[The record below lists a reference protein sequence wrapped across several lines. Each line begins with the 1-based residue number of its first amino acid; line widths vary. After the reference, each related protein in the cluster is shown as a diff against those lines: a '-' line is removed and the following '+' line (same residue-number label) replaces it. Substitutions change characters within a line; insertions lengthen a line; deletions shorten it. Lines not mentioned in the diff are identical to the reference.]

1 MSVTKSNPVAA
12 KKTSSKK
19 TLAAPVSAAANH
31 ELVSLLENTEIG
43 YASYNSL
50 FIGSLNVRI
59 IPHTPEEVQEYAD
72 SIEAVGL
79 LHNLVVVKGEDG
91 RLEVVCGGGRI
102 KGIGVL
108 VEAGK
113 VDPDEKWIPY
123 KAVPR
128 EHARAASLTE
138 NGRHKKMH
146 PAEQVIGFRSMSEEG
161 QTPAQIGALLGYGA
175 PHVQRM
181 LKLASLAPE
190 IIEALAKDELT
201 TEHCHALALDTD
213 HARQREVLAAA
224 IKDGWNGK
232 PTVHTIKNLM
242 TSGEVS
248 THNNA
253 KFAFVGGEAAFDDAD
268 IRRDLFSDVQGGF
281 VSSVKLDTLCTA
293 KLEQMAVS
301 LCADEGW
308 AWHDVRSERLY
319 RYGDDQQNYVIEA
332 ERDPVMT
339 EDDAARMDELAAI
352 MESTDEDSD
361 EHQSASASR
370 SRIENDGIKRA
381 WADDDK
387 TGRGVVVS
395 WHSGEVCIQRGIIR
409 KSDAQRE
416 EETAQREAEKQAKLK
431 PVDLVSAPLLKK
443 MSSERTLAV
452 QAALMQQPAKA
463 LALLT
468 WRLCTSVLSYRM
480 TTRHPFVIS
489 PRVNHSLT
497 DDAPS
502 GASGAA
508 YCALMEE
515 EKRLKALLPNGWEK
529 DFTTFFS
536 LDTETLMALQ
546 VYCTAR
552 TIDGV
557 QNRVEKHTPVS
568 DLDGVEDALGFHM
581 RDWWQP
587 TAENFFRHLNTS
599 QIVKTL
605 NEAGET
611 GAAGD
616 AAKMKKTDAADLAQ
630 FRFAKTRWVPEWM
643 QSPNAVKG
651 AKANVLTVVESGA
664 PREGAADSA
673 NSSPAAAA

>member
-1 MSVTKSNPVAA
+1 MSVTKSTPTAA
-12 KKTSSKK
+12 KKTSSQKQV
-19 TLAAPVSAAANH
+19 AVAVSAAANQA
-31 ELVSLLENTEIG
+31 LVSLLENTEIR
-43 YASYNSL
+43 YAAYNSL

-59 IPHTPEEVQEYAD
+59 IPHTPEEIKGNAD

-79 LHNLVVVKGEDG
+79 LHNLVVVECDDG
-91 RLEVVCGGGRI
+91 RLEVVCGGGRT
-102 KGIGVL
+102 KSIGVL

-113 VDPDEKWIPY
+113 VDPAKKWIPY

-224 IKDGWNGK
+224 IKDGWNDK
-232 PTVHTIKNLM
+232 PTVQTIKTLM

-281 VSSVKLDTLCTA
+281 VSSVKLNTLCAA
-293 KLEQMAVS
+293 KLEQMAQVLS
-301 LCADEGW
+301 ADEGW
-308 AWHDVRSERLY
+308 AWYEVRSERLY
-319 RYGDDQQNYVIEA
+319 RHGDDLQNYVIEA
-332 ERDPVMT
+332 ERDPVLS

-352 MESTDEDSD
+352 IESTDEDRD
-361 EHQSASASR
+361 EHRSAKASR
-370 SRIENDGIKRA
+370 DGIEHDGIKRA

-395 WHSGEVCIQRGIIR
+395 WHSGEVCIQRGIIK
-409 KSDAQRE
+409 KSDAQKE
-416 EETAQREAEKQAKLK
+416 EETAQREAEKQANLK

-502 GASGAA
+502 GEKGAA

-515 EKRLKALLPNGWEK
+515 EKRLKALLPTGWEK

-587 TAENFFRHLNTS
+587 TAENFFRHLNTG
-599 QIVKTL
+599 QIIAAL
-605 NEAGET
+605 NGAGET
-611 GAAGD
+611 GAAAD
-616 AAKMKKTDAADLAQ
+616 AAKMKKADAADLAQ
-630 FRFAKTRWVPEWM
+630 FRFATTRWMPEWM
-643 QSPNAVKG
+643 QSPEAVRR
-651 AKANVLTVVESGA
+651 AKASVTTVVNLDAHRNDVVGN
-664 PREGAADSA
+664 A

>member
-1 MSVTKSNPVAA
+1 MSVTKSNPTAT
-12 KKTSSKK
+12 KKTSRAK
-19 TLAAPVSAAANH
+19 AVAVAVPAANQV
-31 ELVSLLENTEIG
+31 LVSLLENTEIR
-43 YASYNSL
+43 YASYDSL

-59 IPHTPEEVQEYAD
+59 IPHTPEEVQGYAD

-79 LHNLVVVKGEDG
+79 LHNLVVVACDDG
-91 RLEVVCGGGRI
+91 RLEVVCGGGRT
-102 KGIGVL
+102 KGIGAL

-113 VDPDEKWIPY
+113 VDPAEKWIPY

-128 EHARAASLTE
+128 EQARAASLTE

-146 PAEQVIGFRSMSEEG
+146 PAEQVIGFRSMSEDG
-161 QTPAQIGALLGYGA
+161 LTPAQIGDLLGYGA

-181 LKLASLAPE
+181 LRLASLAPE
-190 IIEALAKDELT
+190 IIDALAKDELT
-201 TEHCHALALDTD
+201 TEHCHTLALDAD
-213 HARQREVLAAA
+213 QDRQREVLAAA
-224 IKDGWNGK
+224 IKEGWNGK
-232 PTVHTIKNLM
+232 PSVQTIKTLM

-253 KFAFVGGEAAFDDAD
+253 KFSFVGGEAAFDDAD

-281 VSSVKLDTLCTA
+281 VSSVKLNTLCTA

-308 AWHDVRSERLY
+308 TWHDVRSERLY

-339 EDDAARMDELAAI
+339 EDEAARMDELAAI

-361 EHQSASASR
+361 EHQRAKASR
-370 SRIENDGIKRA
+370 DALEHGGIKRA
-381 WADDDK
+381 WADGDK

-395 WHSGEVCIQRGIIR
+395 WHSGEVCIQRGIIK
-409 KSDAQRE
+409 KSDAQKADE
-416 EETAQREAEKQAKLK
+416 AAVSEAEKQAKLK
-431 PVDLVSAPLLKK
+431 PVDTVSAPLLKK

-463 LALLT
+463 VALLT
-468 WRLCTSVLSYRM
+468 WRLCASVFTYCL

-489 PRVNHSLT
+489 PRVSHSLT
-497 DDAPS
+497 SDAPS
-502 GASGAA
+502 GETGAA
-508 YCALMEE
+508 YCALIEE
-515 EKRLKALLPNGWEK
+515 ENRLKALLPKGWEK
-529 DFTTFFS
+529 DFTTFFT

-546 VYCTAR
+546 VYCTTR

-557 QNRVEKHTPVS
+557 QNRVDKHTPVS
-568 DLDGVEDALGFHM
+568 DLDGVEDAIGFHM

-587 TAENFFRHLNTS
+587 TAENFFRHLNTA
-599 QIVKTL
+599 QIIATL
-605 NEAGET
+605 NDAGET

-616 AAKMKKTDAADLAQ
+616 AAKMKKADAADLAQ
-630 FRFAKTRWVPEWM
+630 FRFATTRWMPEWM
-643 QSPNAVKG
+643 QSPEAVKR
-651 AKANVLTVVESGA
+651 AKAAIPTVVNLDTYRDDVAS
-664 PREGAADSA
+664 SA
-673 NSSPAAAA
+673 NPSPAAAA